1 MTESLKKYLNSDPQV
16 KQQFIQY
23 LDEGNL
29 FDAYNLCR
37 RHVYDKDIFELFTEV
52 ECFENLNQ
60 SKNYW
65 FVVYDLTF
73 RKEEVVVSENSS
85 WNKDPVVFNCMLDVL
100 EELKPYSGYHS

>member
-60 SKNYW
+60 
-65 FVVYDLTF
+65 
-73 RKEEVVVSENSS
+73 
-85 WNKDPVVFNCMLDVL
+85 
-100 EELKPYSGYHS
+100 LKKLLVCYL